1 MALSGS
7 TNFEPNVTEFIE
19 EAYERCG
26 AELRTGYDLKTAIR
40 SVNLMLAEWANRG
53 LTQWTIEQATQT
65 VTEGTTDY
73 SLNSN
78 VIDILDVVLRRT
90 INQTQT
96 DISMN
101 RVSRSEYLNIP
112 NKETQG
118 SPSQFFVDRQIT
130 PVVKLWPTPE
140 NSTDQFISYRI
151 QRIDDVT
158 ASNEDPEVPSRFIPC
173 MVSGLAYYIAL
184 KKNPERIGILKQQYE
199 QDFKLA
205 SDEDRNRASLMLTPA
220 RRFY

>member
-1 MALSGS
+1 MD
-7 TNFEPNVTEFIE
+7 
-19 EAYERCG
+19 Y
-26 AELRTGYDLKTAIR
+26 RTGNTKP
-40 SVNLMLAEWANRG
+40 
-53 LTQWTIEQATQT
+53 
-65 VTEGTTDY
+65 TEGTASY
-73 SLNSN
+73 NLNAYD
-78 VIDILDVVLRRT
+78 IDIVSAVIRRT
-90 INQTQT
+90 SNGVQT
-96 DISMN
+96 DIDID
-101 RVSRSEYLNIP
+101 RIGRSEYLNIP
-112 NKETQG
+112 NKTTKG
-118 SPSQFFVDRQIT
+118 RPSQFFVDRQTT

-158 ASNEDPEVPSRFIPC
+158 ASNQDPEVPSRFIPC

-184 KKNPERIGILKQQYE
+184 KRNPEKAGLLKQQYE